1 MILIFYFLS
10 KHIDLFS
17 KSKVFTN
24 YIEYEVSGD
33 KHENIRHFVHDI
45 QCRGQFHSRI
55 EIMYVLKGH
64 KKVIINDNE
73 KTLCEDNIALSMS
86 FDVHRYMKSSDSIQL
101 LLTLPVGLFF
111 NYYEQYGRLSLKDHF
126 ITDSNQAKILKP
138 LFYKIIEN
146 KNDTYVA
153 SGYCTALLGSLT
165 RILGTVEA
173 TENMGQQWLK
183 DVLHYIEDNYR
194 EDLTITDLA
203 KRFGFS
209 KNYMSQLF
217 NAKVGAGFRDYIN
230 IVRLKHAVAEMKKG
244 KSNITDIC
252 FKHGFGSISTFY
264 RCFREHYRTSP
275 KSTFLDTH
283 VEKRQKNDGV

>member
-1 MILIFYFLS
+1 
-10 KHIDLFS
+10 
-17 KSKVFTN
+17 
-24 YIEYEVSGD
+24 
-33 KHENIRHFVHDI
+33 
-45 QCRGQFHSRI
+45 
-55 EIMYVLKGH
+55 
-64 KKVIINDNE
+64 
-73 KTLCEDNIALSMS
+73 MS

-194 EDLTITDLA
+194 EDLTITD
-203 KRFGFS
+203 
-209 KNYMSQLF
+209 
-217 NAKVGAGFRDYIN
+217 
-230 IVRLKHAVAEMKKG
+230 
-244 KSNITDIC
+244 IC

-264 RCFREHYRTSP
+264 RCFREHYGTSP